1 MKRAIQDS
9 NFVTIQGWMVNHLH
23 LTSDEAIVF
32 ALICGYKDGFREP
45 ISYIAAWIGKSEDT
59 VRRILRRLV
68 SAKLLSEEVAQGK
81 PTAYK
86 VVANCNPP
94 QIATPCT
101 GATPPPANCNP
112 LHPIINNINNIN
124 NTDSCVRTRELTESV
139 SQFLEIWNSQP
150 SLAACAA
157 LSKTDTVNLQRIVS
171 EWGWARVRDVVAYAA
186 ATPTLNGTSASG
198 FQACAA
204 WFLKP
209 ERFAEIATA
218 AERAALRGNA
228 QAEKEAYAQRQLEI
242 EKAEQKRLNEARER
256 AAASAVPM
264 PDECENLKR
273 LFTKNRLNHNE
284 TQDHHTPRV

>member
-1 MKRAIQDS
+1 MQRGNTLQKNMERDSFVFYRSWYDAIGNLPRDIQGEVLTTIIEYGLSGVTTENLKPITRAI
-9 NFVTIQGWMVNHLH
+9 M
-23 LTSDEAIVF
+23 E
-32 ALICGYKDGFREP
+32 LIK
-45 ISYIAAWIGKSEDT
+45 
-59 VRRILRRLV
+59 
-68 SAKLLSEEVAQGK
+68 
-81 PTAYK
+81 
-86 VVANCNPP
+86 P
-94 QIATPCT
+94 QINANNARFENGKMG
-101 GATPPPANCNP
+101 GAPKKKPKENQNETKTQPKENQNETKAKPNVYDNV
-112 LHPIINNINNIN
+112 NVNVNV
-124 NTDSCVRTRELTESV
+124 NTDSRVRTHETTESV
-139 SQFLEIWNSQP
+139 SQFLEFWNSQP

-273 LFTKNRLNHNE
+273 LFTK
-284 TQDHHTPRV
+284 TD